1 MPTERHLF
9 RKTVKIWPKIGHKKF
24 FYAWKHL
31 TNGDAQS
38 YLNHYRIPIKIFIV
52 NRQIWVNDSKYGIFD
67 DKFLPPFP
75 IMPQIPKFCI
85 TNVSFLL
92 ETHCSHYHRCTCA
105 TDFFHSTWVQGVA
118 YQKQLLGPKSMWV
131 CARGAFQK
139 CGTLFIYATIKAR
152 NSKFGIQLE
161 FAE

>member
-1 MPTERHLF
+1 LKH
-9 RKTVKIWPKIGHKKF
+9 TVPIII
-24 FYAWKHL
+24 
-31 TNGDAQS
+31 DALVLQ
-38 YLNHYRIPIKIFIV
+38 
-52 NRQIWVNDSKYGIFD
+52 
-67 DKFLPPFP
+67 
-75 IMPQIPKFCI
+75 
-85 TNVSFLL
+85 T
-92 ETHCSHYHRCTCA
+92 
-105 TDFFHSTWVQGVA
+105 FFHSTWVQGVA